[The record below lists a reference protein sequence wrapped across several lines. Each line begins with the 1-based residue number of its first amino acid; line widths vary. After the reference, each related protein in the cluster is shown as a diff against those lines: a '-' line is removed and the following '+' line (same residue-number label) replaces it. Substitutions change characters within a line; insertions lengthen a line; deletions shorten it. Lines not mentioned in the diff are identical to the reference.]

1 MQPEPR
7 LIPLD
12 PLHRAQ
18 ALELALLVA
27 CDIHPLNNVR
37 VLKYLTQVLGID
49 AEDRQR
55 WYAHWVAEGLAA
67 AETLLNRHRRGAFFA
82 GAAAGIVECCLV
94 PQLANARRM
103 GCDLTPYPALLEL
116 EGRCLALEAFQR
128 ASPERQPDYLPD

>member
-1 MQPEPR
+1 
-7 LIPLD
+7 
-12 PLHRAQ
+12 
-18 ALELALLVA
+18 
-27 CDIHPLNNVR
+27 
-37 VLKYLTQVLGID
+37 
-49 AEDRQR
+49 

-103 GCDLTPYPALLEL
+103 GCDLAPYPALLEL